1 VAELPSIDSPNNP
14 NFLGMKKTLGLE
26 FKPHTSFAK
35 KDIDERQALIQ
46 TEAATA
52 LAVASKSSVN
62 CLQTHS
68 IPRGYL
74 TETGLPVLRR
84 SRSD

>member
-46 TEAATA
+46 
-52 LAVASKSSVN
+52 
-62 CLQTHS
+62 S
-68 IPRGYL
+68 ICEMIWAPR
-74 TETGLPVLRR
+74 
-84 SRSD
+84 S

>member
-1 VAELPSIDSPNNP
+1 VAEAELPSIDSPNNP

-46 TEAATA
+46 
-52 LAVASKSSVN
+52 
-62 CLQTHS
+62 S
-68 IPRGYL
+68 ICEMIWAPR
-74 TETGLPVLRR
+74 
-84 SRSD
+84 S